1 MKVSTTG
8 TVLKVFPTQE
18 FDSGFKKRTFILK
31 VDEYNELPL
40 DMTKDKVDFLNNINE
55 GDQVDVS
62 FFVGGRHWK
71 DDKWFPS
78 LTCGYVKK
86 MDGDTAPA
94 TVAATTEVNDD
105 LPF

>member
-1 MKVSTTG
+1 MKVSTNG
-8 TVLKVFPTQE
+8 TVIKVFPTQE

-40 DMTKDKVDFLNNINE
+40 DMTKYKVEFLDKINE
-55 GDQVDVS
+55 GDEVEVS

-78 LTCGYVKK
+78 LSCVYVKK
-86 MDGDTAPA
+86 TEGKSEPA
-94 TVAATTEVNDD
+94 TTVSAHEDD